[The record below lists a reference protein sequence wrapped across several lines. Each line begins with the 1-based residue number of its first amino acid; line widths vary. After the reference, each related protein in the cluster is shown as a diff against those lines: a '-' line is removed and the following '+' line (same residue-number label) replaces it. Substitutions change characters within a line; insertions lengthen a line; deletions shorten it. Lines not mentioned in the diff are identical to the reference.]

1 MQIYK
6 LFYKN
11 PNLKDI
17 SKIVG
22 GAPVIIGKSSES
34 FGVRVDPEHYREF
47 INGISKHLKN
57 AKIKQHI
64 MTDFKFIELIKRM
77 ETLNICVK
85 DINFYDA
92 DQLQDDE
99 IVQELKSALWKESN
113 NEIKEL
119 IIEAVEAGMKI
130 QSIIVYLDKGD
141 QSQERVGIFSNGT
154 ITIENSS
161 TLKKENLRI
170 IDFLV
175 KGPTAI

>member
-6 LFYKN
+6 LFSKN
-11 PNLKDI
+11 QNLKDI
-17 SKIVG
+17 SKVVG
-22 GAPVIIGKSSES
+22 GAPVIFGKSPES
-34 FGVRVDPEHYREF
+34 FGVKVDPENYREF

-64 MTDFKFIELIKRM
+64 MTDFKFIELINRM

-85 DINFYDA
+85 DVNFYDA
-92 DQLQDDE
+92 EQLQEEE
-99 IVQELKSALWKESN
+99 IVKELKSALWKENN
-113 NEIKEL
+113 NEIKDL
-119 IIEAVEAGMKI
+119 IYEAVEAGMKI
-130 QSIIVYLDKGD
+130 QSIIVFLDQGD
-141 QSQERVGIFSNGT
+141 QSQERIGIFSNGT

-161 TLKKENLRI
+161 TLKRESLRI